1 MTIKETGAWTRRRP
15 QEISTDVTEYESGSL
30 SSSASPNIN
39 INLGMAR
46 SSVPTS
52 GVWMLALL
60 VLGSLLGALGEP
72 QAGGDW
78 NALSGM
84 WGKRASSDWNRL
96 SSMWGKRGPYGPYQ
110 ALLLR
115 AGESGE
121 GAGHGISARAAG
133 PAVLRENHWND
144 LSGYWG

>member
-1 MTIKETGAWTRRRP
+1 MAT
-15 QEISTDVTEYESGSL
+15 
-30 SSSASPNIN
+30 SSS
-39 INLGMAR
+39 
-46 SSVPTS
+46 SSVA

-60 VLGSLLGALGEP
+60 VLGSLLGALAEP

-110 ALLLR
+110 VYHRVLPTA
-115 AGESGE
+115 ASPWV
-121 GAGHGISARAAG
+121 ASADPWKNGRHVYIG
-133 PAVLRENHWND
+133 SQL
-144 LSGYWG
+144 